1 MKRLMKGLLATL
13 AAVALVSGPAMAK
26 WPNDRN
32 VTIVVNWPPGASI
45 DAVARIL
52 ADGLSKKW
60 NATVVVENRAG
71 ATGNI
76 GQNYVSKAAPD
87 GYTFL
92 MTTPGPAANNVLTF
106 KSLPY
111 DPLKDFVG
119 VSQTTQDTMGLIV
132 GKKPEFQTLKGFIDY
147 VKANPGKAQIAH
159 PGHGTYAHMIMLA
172 MQEELKTEFNMVPYK
187 GGNEMVSDLLSGRID
202 AIVNFVAP
210 YAGQFRSGDFKPLVV
225 ISDERNSTLPDTPTL
240 KESGINFS
248 AAPWTIMQAPKGTPP
263 EIVKEM
269 SKGVNEVLKDPAVVA
284 KITGMNT
291 MAKPSTP
298 EHVDQLVR
306 SELDRW
312 KPIIT
317 KYKITNE

>member
-1 MKRLMKGLLATL
+1 MKYLMKGLLTGL
-13 AAVALVSGPAMAK
+13 AVLAFAGQPAMAK
-26 WPNDRN
+26 WPQDKN
-32 VTIVVNWPPGASI
+32 VTIVVNWPPGTSI
-45 DAVARIL
+45 DTVARII
-52 ADGLSKKW
+52 ADGLTKRL
-60 NATVVVENRAG
+60 NATFVVENRSG

-76 GQNYVSKAAPD
+76 GQNFVARAAPD

-111 DPLKDFVG
+111 DPIKDFDG

-159 PGHGTYAHMIMLA
+159 PGHGTYAHMILLA
-172 MQEELKTEFNMVPYK
+172 LQDELKTEFNMIPYK
-187 GGNEMVSDLLSGRID
+187 GGVDMTNDLLGGRID
-202 AIVNFVAP
+202 AIVNFVGP
-210 YAGQFRSGDFKPLVV
+210 YAGQFRTGDFKPLVV
-225 ISDERNSTLPDTPTL
+225 ISDERNSTLPNAPTL

-248 AAPWTIMQAPKGTPP
+248 AAPWTIMQAPKGTPRD
-263 EIVKEM
+263 IINEM
-269 SKGVNEVLKDPAVVA
+269 SKGVNEVLKDPAVAA
-284 KITGMNT
+284 KIAGMNT

-298 EHVDQLVR
+298 EQVDQLVR
-306 SELDRW
+306 NELDKWR
-312 KPIIT
+312 PVIT